1 MEIKLKNKTFEIA
14 KLDRQLREKLVNHK
28 RLKINLL
35 MEKNQV
41 KICDFFVVQDQFAE
55 LKQERDLLEIQ
66 LQAEIRNSNRLNR
79 NVDELSLT
87 KRELLDRIDRMKSE
101 HIEEMRQ
108 RLEKP
113 KKPH

>member
-1 MEIKLKNKTFEIA
+1 M
-14 KLDRQLREKLVNHK
+14 
-28 RLKINLL
+28 KIS
-35 MEKNQV
+35 
-41 KICDFFVVQDQFAE
+41 DFFVVQDQFAE

-79 NVDELSLT
+79 NIEELSLT
-87 KRELLDRIDRMKSE
+87 KRELLDRIDRIKSE